1 MKKFLLMT
9 LVVMVGLTM
18 FGQEVRFPPAIVSAG
33 GSTDG
38 SGITQTRWRL
48 APVHVIT
55 FNVDDKVKSDL
66 KSLAL
71 PKEDWNVSIYPNPV
85 GDHLYLEFE
94 LPEQRE
100 FILKIT
106 DVVGRVIYVQEER
119 TFINGSIEEL
129 NMSNYSPTLY
139 LLHIFSSDLT
149 SSQVYRIQ
157 KL

>member
-1 MKKFLLMT
+1 MKKLLLSI
-9 LVVMVGLTM
+9 LVVMVVLPM
-18 FGQEVRFPPAIVSAG
+18 FSQEVRFPPAIVSAG

-38 SGITQTRWRL
+38 SAITQTRWRL
-48 APVHVIT
+48 ASVHVIT

-71 PKEDWNVSIYPNPV
+71 PTEDWNVSIYPNPV
-85 GDHLYLEFE
+85 GDYLYLEFE

-100 FILKIT
+100 LVLKIT
-106 DVVGRVIYVQEER
+106 DIVGRVIFVQEAR
-119 TFINGSIEEL
+119 TFVNGSIEEL
-129 NMSNYSPTLY
+129 NMSSFNPALY